1 MTQNLYGR
9 IAVFIDGPN
18 FIATR
23 NENFPVPLSSISD
36 IADRFFSPNI
46 IKSTWYDSKPFFV
59 EPDIIPISRSRYRAI
74 RDQVK
79 REGPGALHNLKPE
92 QEVHPDL
99 FISFLNFLM
108 MIRASNPFSFL
119 LQAERL
125 AEAREY
131 FDLVLTEN
139 SFVSFHEQCPRCK
152 ADISIKTHAEKGE
165 VDRKLSLDMITGA
178 YEDEYD
184 YALLIAGDRH
194 YNDAIEIVQ
203 RLGKPV
209 FVSFFCGSTSYDL
222 IEKADDFIS
231 FEEIR
236 QQIESGRSR
245 NLETALVV

>member
-99 FISFLNFLM
+99 FISFLKSM
-108 MIRASNPFSFL
+108 KERAGFYWR
-119 LQAERL
+119 QAERL